1 MKLGLRVLPARM
13 ASLVGYLKRIIFCL
27 AKQFIINTGEKGSP
41 GSQGISGPIGFAGPR
56 GPAGQN
62 GSPGEPGVKGMPV
75 CSVSQNQLELL
86 LNKIS

>member
-1 MKLGLRVLPARM
+1 M
-13 ASLVGYLKRIIFCL
+13 SLVL
-27 AKQFIINTGEKGSP
+27 GEKGSP

-75 CSVSQNQLELL
+75 SAYFILSRPLTQLNYLTKRELL
-86 LNKIS
+86 VNVVSKEKAV